1 MTDTDK
7 HLVILTFNDNF
18 YSKDLIE
25 KSILDFKEVCDSNF
39 QGEKLILK
47 PKSNEIDINALG
59 YEFYNYLLGL
69 IKG

>member
-7 HLVILTFNDNF
+7 NLVILTFNDTF
-18 YSKDLIE
+18 YPKDLIE
-25 KSILDFKEVCDSNF
+25 KSILDFKEVCDSDF

-47 PKSNEIDINALG
+47 PKNNEIDINTLG

-69 IKG
+69 IKS

>member
-7 HLVILTFNDNF
+7 NLVILTFNDNF
-18 YSKDLIE
+18 YPKDLIE
-25 KSILDFKEVCDSNF
+25 QSILDFKEVCDSNF

-47 PKSNEIDINALG
+47 PLSNEIDINNLG

-69 IKG
+69 IKS

>member
-1 MTDTDK
+1 MVDEGK
-7 HLVILTFNDNF
+7 KLVMLTFNDNF

-47 PKSNEIDINALG
+47 PKNNEIDLNTLG

-69 IKG
+69 IKS